1 MIYFLQTIIKWVLR
15 QIGLSCEGDIACS
28 LCTCSVM
35 SDSLRPLDCKP
46 SGSAV
51 HRISQARI
59 LERIA
64 IPSSKGSSWPRDGPI
79 SSVSCRAGGFFFAKP
94 WNRSFLE
101 SCHNIVIIHKAH
113 LIESQTCHLLIVWPW
128 TNHSLS
134 DSQSP
139 HSQRNSNHSAHLGPL
154 LEPNIITTCKSII
167 KLQPFS

>member
-1 MIYFLQTIIKWVLR
+1 MIYFLQAIVKPVLR
-15 QIGLSCEGDIACS
+15 QIGLPCEGDTACS
-28 LCTCSVM
+28 VCACSVA

-46 SGSAV
+46 SGSSV
-51 HRISQARI
+51 HGISQARM

-64 IPSSKGSSWPRDGPI
+64 ISSSKDLPDPGMEPI
-79 SSVSCRAGGFFFAKP
+79 SSVSYPAGGFFIVNP
-94 WNRSFLE
+94 RNSSFLE
-101 SCHNIVIIHKAH
+101 SCHNIVIIQKAH

-128 TNHSLS
+128 ANHSLS

-154 LEPNIITTCKSII
+154 SEPNRITMCKSVI